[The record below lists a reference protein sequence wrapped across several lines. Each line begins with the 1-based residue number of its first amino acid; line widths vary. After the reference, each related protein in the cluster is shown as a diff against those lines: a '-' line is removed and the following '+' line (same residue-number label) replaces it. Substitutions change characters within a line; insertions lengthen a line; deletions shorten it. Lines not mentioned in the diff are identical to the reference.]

1 MMSTSDDLSTRLIG
15 ALGRMQG
22 ASSDFDL
29 NPKDQLP
36 KVQTLRPAAVLIAI
50 ETFRSEPRVILTQ
63 RASTLRHHAGQIAFP
78 GGKRD
83 ETDTDLE
90 ETALREADE
99 EIGLRPENVQILGRL
114 PTHETVTG
122 FSVTP
127 ILGLVRETYTPKID
141 HNEVAEV
148 FSAPLAHVSRTA
160 QFSVQGR
167 RWRGHQRRYYT
178 VPFGPYYIW
187 GATARILYALAEG
200 LEK

>member
-1 MMSTSDDLSTRLIG
+1 MTKRDDLSNRLID
-15 ALGRMQG
+15 AIGRMND

-29 NPKDQLP
+29 NPEAAQPKGQL
-36 KVQTLRPAAVLIAI
+36 LRSAAVLIAI
-50 ETFRSEPRVILTQ
+50 EGFGVEPRIILTQ

-83 ETDTDLE
+83 EEDANIE

-99 EIGLRPENVQILGRL
+99 EIGLCPENVQILGRL
-114 PTHETVTG
+114 PDHETVTG

-127 ILGLVRETYTPKID
+127 VLGLVRDTFIPNPD
-141 HNEVAEV
+141 PDEVAEV
-148 FSAPLAHVSRTA
+148 FSTPLSHVMDPA

-167 RWRGHQRRYYT
+167 RWRGQRRHYYT

-187 GATARILYALAEG
+187 GATARILRALAEG
-200 LEK
+200 MRT